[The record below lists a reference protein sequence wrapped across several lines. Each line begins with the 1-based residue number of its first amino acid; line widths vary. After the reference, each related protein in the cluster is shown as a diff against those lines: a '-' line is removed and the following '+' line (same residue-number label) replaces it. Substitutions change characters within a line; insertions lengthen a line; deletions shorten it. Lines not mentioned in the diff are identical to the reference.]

1 MNNQNPAAL
10 WSIQARAFRIPYTP
24 FSHNFWALANPAG
37 QVADQIHG
45 LAYDPQAGTTKAI
58 GNSSHYL
65 RVVHDAT
72 IAWSLQP
79 NQPTVVCST
88 GPEAEI
94 RSRWQAALNAV
105 FAINALH
112 LRYPNLWQH
121 LYKMNSNTIF
131 NTIGQIMGVAKPGK
145 LLPTL
150 APGIKLV
157 VSRAIIDLYCYRPQ
171 PATRNQAEPQA

>member
-1 MNNQNPAAL
+1 MSNQRAL
-10 WSIQARAFRIPYTP
+10 WSIQARAFKIPFTP
-24 FSHNFWALANPAG
+24 FSHNFWALGNPAG

-45 LAYDPQAGTTKAI
+45 LAYDPKAGTTKAI
-58 GNSSHYL
+58 GNASHYL

-72 IAWSLQP
+72 IVWSLQP
-79 NQPTVVCST
+79 NQPTAVCST

-94 RSRWQAALNAV
+94 RDRWQAALNSV
-105 FAINALH
+105 FAINALN
-112 LRYPNLWQH
+112 LRYPSLWQH

-131 NTIGQIMGVAKPGK
+131 NTLGRIMGVAQPEK

-157 VSRAIIDLYCYRPQ
+157 VSQAIIDLYSYKYPPAKPCQ
-171 PATRNQAEPQA
+171 PEHPARA